1 MSPACPSGTT
11 FVQCAAIRRQLDHR
25 FKIEEKARTRTFNII
40 RRTINALDEYELAR
54 TSYHAIFESEQ
65 KSTAAYL
72 RALHHFEVCIAQLMQ
87 AHELF
92 FGMIDSEYRNKN
104 GTGREELNDRLARIY
119 NDSKHTEGR
128 VKAQGF
134 EDGDTLAVWISDS
147 GLNSKKT
154 QIAFNELY
162 EVMCDM
168 ADVAKLLAN
177 GEGGP

>member
-1 MSPACPSGTT
+1 
-11 FVQCAAIRRQLDHR
+11 
-25 FKIEEKARTRTFNII
+25 
-40 RRTINALDEYELAR
+40 
-54 TSYHAIFESEQ
+54 
-65 KSTAAYL
+65 
-72 RALHHFEVCIAQLMQ
+72 
-87 AHELF
+87 
-92 FGMIDSEYRNKN
+92 
-104 GTGREELNDRLARIY
+104 
-119 NDSKHTEGR
+119 